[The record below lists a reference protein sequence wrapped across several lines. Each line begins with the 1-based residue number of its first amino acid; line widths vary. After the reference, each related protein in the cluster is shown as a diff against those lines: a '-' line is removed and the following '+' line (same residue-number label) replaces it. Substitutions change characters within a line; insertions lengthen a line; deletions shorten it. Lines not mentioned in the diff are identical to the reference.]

1 MISKISNGF
10 LSLIKRAAA
19 PAVTFYV
26 LPYLIL
32 LLIAGTMA
40 QKWIGLHGA
49 LEMYFY
55 SWILWLGPLPLP
67 GGLITM
73 GALFINLLARFIGYS
88 IWSFSRI
95 GIHLAHFGVLLLLIG
110 GIVSSLTRID
120 MVIPATEG
128 ETFGSANSYDQSV
141 FTVFEND
148 QPVLVADFAGLA
160 SGNLT
165 NAELPFTLNILE
177 TCLNCRIELRPPQ
190 TAEDWQGP
198 ATKMMLVP
206 DIRNI
211 DPEMELPGLSFEIQE
226 QKYLTFL
233 GFPKPPKI
241 TLGDNSYR
249 FEIRRKAHPLPFE
262 IKLNDFEKTVYPGSW
277 QPKSYHSDIE
287 IIDGDLRFPARIS
300 MNDPLTYKGYT
311 FYQSSFQVKNDG
323 TEISVLAVV
332 HNTGRL
338 FPYIASL
345 IIALGLI
352 LHIIIRSRGK
362 FEPQTLK
369 VTALFLTF
377 LLTALPGSAQA
388 IETGTDFAS
397 LPVLHDGRIKPLD
410 SFARVNLDIFGSQGF
425 VNDSANQ
432 ILAHTLFDPASAIEQ
447 PIFRIKNPD
456 ILRALGLAGNPADLH
471 SFAELHPG
479 LQHSEDRFKAALE
492 KQETGQDLDQF
503 EQDLIGIHSAGLYYL
518 QLLRSFSFTLPLE
531 GSNDKALTRYTDL
544 QQNSARL
551 REQLNIIRSRTDD
564 PEELSDTE
572 REIARQNYQLATIGR
587 SGQNNIL
594 FKVIPVQADQLQ
606 LVSPWQVITGGFG
619 TPDTAR
625 FMSLWTDLTLA
636 YQADNQPAWDQI
648 VHELQTAYN
657 TDYNGTALTG
667 EYYYNQIQPFKIALG
682 LALLAGGL
690 LLIAAIQNSALLT
703 RAGYGLALLSVIFQG
718 LGILARVLL
727 LMRPP
732 VGTLYESVL
741 FVAFILG
748 TGLLLCRNMASGR
761 AIVSGGFLTL
771 ALLLLFGQSLNQS
784 RDHLQMLDAVL
795 NTNFWLA
802 THVLVVTMGYGW
814 CFLTAVIAHIQL
826 IGAARLPQPLNR
838 DWTRPVHLHALIALL
853 LVTIGTILGG
863 IWADM
868 SWGRFWGWDPKENGA
883 LLIVLWL
890 LWLLHARLSRHVS
903 ALYYVAGM
911 AFLSVIVM
919 LSWFGVNLLSVG
931 LHSYGFT
938 SGVAAILFGFIFVQT
953 VIIALL
959 LILIH
964 KNGAAENA

>member
-1 MISKISNGF
+1 M
-10 LSLIKRAAA
+10 
-19 PAVTFYV
+19 TFYT
-26 LPYLIL
+26 LPYLML

-49 LEMYFY
+49 LENYFY
-55 SWILWLGPLPLP
+55 SWILWLGPVPLP
-67 GGLITM
+67 GGLIAM
-73 GALFINLLARFIGYS
+73 GALFINLLARFVGYS
-88 IWSFSRI
+88 IWNLSRT

-110 GIVSSLTRID
+110 GIISALTRMD
-120 MVIPATEG
+120 MVIPAIEG
-128 ETFGSANSYDQSV
+128 ETIDSANSYDQSV
-141 FTVFEND
+141 LTVFEND
-148 QPVLVADFAGLA
+148 QPVLVTDFADLTSGKLA
-160 SGNLT
+160 DT
-165 NAELPFTLNILE
+165 DLPFTLNILGS
-177 TCLNCRIELRPPQ
+177 CLNCRIELRPPE

-198 ATKMMLVP
+198 AAKMMLVP
-206 DIRNI
+206 DTPDI
-211 DPEMELPGLSFEIQE
+211 DPEMDLPGVSFEIE
-226 QKYLTFL
+226 GQKYLTFL
-233 GFPKPPKI
+233 GFPKPPEI
-241 TLGDNSYR
+241 TVDDNIYR
-249 FEIRRKAHPLPFE
+249 FEIRRKTHPLPFK

-311 FYQSSFQVKNDG
+311 FYQSSYQVKNDG

-352 LHIIIRSRGK
+352 LHIILRSRGV
-362 FEPQTLK
+362 FEPRRLKFTTL
-369 VTALFLTF
+369 VLTL
-377 LLTALPGSAQA
+377 LLTALPGSAKA
-388 IETGTDFAS
+388 IETGTGFAT

-410 SFARVNLDIFGSQGF
+410 SFARINLEIFGSQGF
-425 VNDSANQ
+425 VNDNANQ
-432 ILAHTLFDPASAIEQ
+432 ILARTLFDPAGAMAQ

-456 ILRALGLAGNPADLH
+456 ILRTLGLSGNPAELH
-471 SFAELHPG
+471 SFTELHPG
-479 LQHSEDRFKAALE
+479 LQRSEDRFKAVLE
-492 KQETGQDLDQF
+492 KRESGKDLNQF
-503 EQDLIGIHSAGLYYL
+503 EQDLIEIHSAGLYYL

-531 GSNDKALTRYTDL
+531 GSDENALTRYTDL
-544 QQNSARL
+544 QQSSALL
-551 REQLNIIRSRTDD
+551 REQLNIIRSQNDD
-564 PEELSDTE
+564 PEDLSETE
-572 REIARQNYQLATIGR
+572 KDIARKNYQLDMIGR

-625 FMSLWTDLTLA
+625 FMALWNDLSLA
-636 YQADNQPAWDQI
+636 YQTDNQPAWDEI
-648 VHELQTAYN
+648 VRQLQTAYKARY
-657 TDYNGTALTG
+657 TDPALTA

-682 LALLAGGL
+682 LAVLAAGL
-690 LLIAAIQNSALLT
+690 LLIAAVQNNVFLT
-703 RAGYGLALLSVIFQG
+703 RAGYGIALLSVIIQG
-718 LGILARVLL
+718 LGILARVFL

-748 TGLLLCRNMASGR
+748 CGLLFCRKMAAGR
-761 AIVSGGFLTL
+761 AIVSGGFVAL
-771 ALLLLFGQSLNQS
+771 ALLLLFGQTLNES

-814 CFLTAVIAHIQL
+814 CFLTSVIAHIQL
-826 IGAARLPQPLNR
+826 ITAVRDPQQPLDR
-838 DWTRPVHLHALIALL
+838 DWTRPLQMHALIALL
-853 LVTIGTILGG
+853 LVTVGTILGG

-890 LWLLHARLSRHVS
+890 LWLLHARLSRHLS

-938 SGVAAILFGFIFVQT
+938 SGVAASLFGFIFVQT

-959 LILIH
+959 LGLIH
-964 KNGAAENA
+964 KNGAAKDA